1 MTLSPVFTLDR
12 NSRLRISVFIFM
24 LVSMA
29 ISQLASSRYIGYPI
43 WEHLL
48 SNQGI
53 FDDFYGARDENPNDY
68 YLQSPVYGT
77 NPPGTLMLGRLYA
90 LFPDRAAIVVAAVG
104 WALLS
109 AWAVGLIAKRY
120 SAIWFL
126 AVSYPFWFAIL
137 RGNDDI
143 YLLPGILLLAWSLEN
158 NKPEIFGV
166 VVGLLALA
174 EPYSLLF
181 TIPLVFTGYIKQA
194 VIPAVLVL
202 GGWLS
207 TSAFGARDLGLY
219 LRLAEDSPKT
229 YLRNMAFGDGG
240 MLFGNSMFGLL
251 KWISQNLNGLSAEET
266 VEFSKDLY
274 GWYLPVAWAIIAV
287 VIVVTALR
295 DTTVYS
301 FLLRLALLTCLLPP
315 VVATYKLGIL
325 LGLLIYRLYR
335 LEIGS
340 KRDTFETWLLVLII
354 IPKPYIIT
362 YLPSGALT
370 TLESLLNPILMLL
383 LLMMTMTQG
392 QLSTTNRIAESP
404 VKKFRQFRSGA
415 V

>member
-1 MTLSPVFTLDR
+1 MSPVFTLDR
-12 NSRLRISVFIFM
+12 NSRLRISVFIAL

-29 ISQLASSRYIGYPI
+29 ISQLASSRNFGYPT

-48 SNQGI
+48 SDQGI
-53 FDDFYGARDENPNDY
+53 FDDFYGVRDENPNDY
-68 YLQSPVYGT
+68 YLQSPLFGT

-120 SAIWFL
+120 NAIWFL

-137 RGNDDI
+137 RGNDDV

-181 TIPLVFTGYIKQA
+181 TIPLVFAGYIKQA

-202 GGWLS
+202 SGWLS
-207 TSAFGARDLGLY
+207 TSAFGARDLGLFI
-219 LRLAEDSPKT
+219 RLAEDSPKT

-251 KWISQNLNGLSAEET
+251 KLISQNLTDLSANET
-266 VEFSKDLY
+266 VEFSQDLY

-301 FLLRLALLTCLLPP
+301 LLLRLALLTCLLPP

-325 LGLLIYRLYR
+325 FGLLIYRLYR
-335 LEIGS
+335 LEIAC
-340 KRDTFETWLLVLII
+340 KRDIFETWLLVLII
-354 IPKPYIIT
+354 IPKSYMII
-362 YLPSGALT
+362 YLPSGSIT
-370 TLESLLNPILMLL
+370 TLDSLLNPILMLL
-383 LLMMTMTQG
+383 LLLMTMTQR
-392 QLSTTNRIAESP
+392 QLSAVNRPTESP